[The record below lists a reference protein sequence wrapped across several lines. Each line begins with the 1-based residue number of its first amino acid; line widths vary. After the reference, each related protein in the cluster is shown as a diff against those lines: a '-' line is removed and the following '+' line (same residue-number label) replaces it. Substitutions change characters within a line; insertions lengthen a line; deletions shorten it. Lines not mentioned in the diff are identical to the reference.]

1 MHLKWADPI
10 LTLLLSESE
19 EFSLAYLEKLSQFYI
34 EKKELSLLCRCP
46 KVDLECFAL
55 KLAPLS
61 SNWLTLYQDNFIDSI
76 INFSHFIFIEILLL
90 IIVLVVLTILI

>member
-19 EFSLAYLEKLSQFYI
+19 EFSLAYLEKFSQFYI
-34 EKKELSLLCRCP
+34 EKKELGLLFRCL

-55 KLAPLS
+55 KLVPLRP
-61 SNWLTLYQDNFIDSI
+61 NWLILYQDNFIASI
-76 INFSHFIFIEILLL
+76 INFSRFIFI
-90 IIVLVVLTILI
+90 